1 MGSPWSCVWA
11 LGWSAPA
18 AHWPSPTPRSGHC
31 CPKSVVQKTPVTE
44 LLCQHLNLL
53 INIHLSY
60 LHKGHLTHSVLKLSH
75 VTPESIQRKPYFTCV
90 SICLSYGQVRVNLLS
105 NHAPKDGCKREG
117 ITEVERQKTTGG
129 LMLHLP
135 FYRRPS
141 CSCRIKPELWKLL
154 KTNKW
159 KVCSPAHLFY

>member
-1 MGSPWSCVWA
+1 MAAWSPMGSPWSCVWGP
-11 LGWSAPA
+11 GWSAPA

-31 CPKSVVQKTPVTE
+31 CPKSVGQKTPVIE
-44 LLCQHLNLL
+44 LLRQHLNLW

-60 LHKGHLTHSVLKLSH
+60 LHKVHLTHSVLKPRHSKKTLFHLCSYRSLNNQTH
-75 VTPESIQRKPYFTCV
+75 
-90 SICLSYGQVRVNLLS
+90 LYGQVNLLS
-105 NHAPKDGCKREG
+105 REE
-117 ITEVERQKTTGG
+117 IAETERQKTTGG

-135 FYRRPS
+135 FYRWSS

-159 KVCSPAHLFY
+159 KVCSPAHPFY